1 MKKLLAITLAVILSL
16 AVPMTAMAA
25 DIDTEAVVG
34 GSGNSPYVC
43 AKFETP
49 DHDEDMMG
57 TQIEP
62 IAGEKRVVKF
72 YVVIGDS
79 NGVDDLSAA
88 YIKVYHPDGEFK
100 FQLDAIRPDWTLIP
114 YDDGLIDM
122 DGDCTGETT
131 VPVAL
136 DMLDAQG
143 RITYGDDP
151 VRGVTMTLD
160 MLKYDLEHGKQLL
173 VELVGEMDYCQPSG
187 DYRVEAI
194 AVDQGGKAG
203 TLENSFFYF
212 SIVALRC
219 DFDRINW
226 GSVNVN
232 QWNVLYGDED
242 LETPSKP
249 TIHNIGN
256 DDAKI
261 ELHFT
266 EMTGQNFGK
275 KIIDFDAS
283 MLGGHI
289 ELVACTAEVITDD
302 AGEPVTLPP
311 CTPTQIDFS
320 VHPPTGT
327 PEDTYMGQMTITIM
341 HLVDP

>member
-25 DIDTEAVVG
+25 TVDTEAVVG

-49 DHDEDMMG
+49 DHSEELG

-62 IAGEKRVVKF
+62 VAGGQRVVKF

-79 NGVDDLSAA
+79 NGINDLSAA
-88 YIKVYHPDGEFK
+88 YIKVYHPDGSFK
-100 FQLDAIRPDWTLIP
+100 FQLDAITPGWTIIP
-114 YDDGLIDM
+114 YSGLIDM
-122 DGDCTGETT
+122 DGDCAGETP
-131 VPVAL
+131 VPEAL
-136 DMLDAQG
+136 DDLDAQG
-143 RITYGDDP
+143 RITYGFDP
-151 VRGVTMTLD
+151 VRVATMTLD
-160 MLKYDLEHGKQLL
+160 TLKYDLEHGKQLL
-173 VELVGEMDYCQPSG
+173 VELVGEMDFCQPSG

-194 AVDQGGKAG
+194 AVDTSGKSG
-203 TLENSFFYF
+203 TLDNFFFYF

-219 DFDRINW
+219 DFTSINW

-242 LETPSKP
+242 MSTPTKP

-256 DDAKI
+256 DPAKI

-266 EMTGQNFGK
+266 EMTGTNIGK

-289 ELVACTAEVITDD
+289 ELVASTPQVIVNA
-302 AGEPVTLPP
+302 AGEPVMLPP

-320 VHPPTGT
+320 IHPPTGT
-327 PEDTYMGQMTITIM
+327 PEDTYRGEMTITIM

>member
-1 MKKLLAITLAVILSL
+1 MKKILAIALAIVLTL
-16 AVPMTAMAA
+16 VPTLTVTAA
-25 DIDTEAVVG
+25 DMDTEAVVG

-43 AKFETP
+43 SKFETP
-49 DHDEDMMG
+49 DHSDDLG

-88 YIKVYHPDGEFK
+88 YIKVYHPDGSFK
-100 FQLDAIRPDWTLIP
+100 FQLDAIRSDWKLIQ
-114 YDDGLIDM
+114 YDGLIDM
-122 DGDCTGETT
+122 NGDCEGETP
-131 VPVAL
+131 VPEAL
-136 DMLDAQG
+136 DALDAQG
-143 RITYGDDP
+143 RITYGFDP
-151 VRGVTMTLD
+151 VRGVEMTLD

-187 DYRVEAI
+187 EYKVEAI

-219 DFDRINW
+219 DFERINW

-242 LETPSKP
+242 MLTPSKP

-266 EMTGQNFGK
+266 EMTGDNFGK
-275 KIIDFDAS
+275 EIIDFDAS

-289 ELVACTAEVITDD
+289 ELVACTPEVITDID
-302 AGEPVTLPP
+302 DGVPVTLPP

-327 PEDTYMGQMTITIM
+327 PEDTYRGQMTITIM

>member
-1 MKKLLAITLAVILSL
+1 MKKILAIALAIVLTLAPTLTV
-16 AVPMTAMAA
+16 MAA

-49 DHDEDMMG
+49 DHSDDPG

-88 YIKVYHPDGEFK
+88 YIKVYHPDGSFK
-100 FQLDAIRPDWTLIP
+100 FQLDAIRPDWKLIQ
-114 YDDGLIDM
+114 YDGLIDM
-122 DGDCTGETT
+122 DGDCEGETP

-136 DMLDAQG
+136 DELEAQG
-143 RITYGDDP
+143 RITYGFDP
-151 VRGVTMTLD
+151 VRGDMMTLD

-187 DYRVEAI
+187 EYMVEAI

-203 TLENSFFYF
+203 ILVNHFFYF

-219 DFDRINW
+219 DFDSINW

-242 LETPSKP
+242 MLTPSKP
-249 TIHNIGN
+249 TVHNIGN

-266 EMTGQNFGK
+266 EMTGDKFGK

-289 ELVACTAEVITDD
+289 ELVACTPMVIADD
-302 AGEPVTLPP
+302 AGAIILPP

-327 PEDTYMGQMTITIM
+327 PEDTYRGQMTITIM
-341 HLVDP
+341 HLP

>member
-1 MKKLLAITLAVILSL
+1 MKKILAIALAIVLTLAPTLTV
-16 AVPMTAMAA
+16 MAA
-25 DIDTEAVVG
+25 DINTEAVVG

-49 DHDEDMMG
+49 DHSEDPG

-88 YIKVYHPDGEFK
+88 YIKVYHPDGTFK
-100 FQLDAIRPDWTLIP
+100 FQLDAIRPDWEVIQ
-114 YDDGLIDM
+114 YDGLIDM
-122 DGDCTGETT
+122 DGDCTAETA
-131 VPVAL
+131 VPEAL
-136 DMLDAQG
+136 DELEAQG
-143 RITYGDDP
+143 RITYGFDP
-151 VRGVTMTLD
+151 VRGVDMTLD

-173 VELVGEMDYCQPSG
+173 IELVGEMDYCQPSG
-187 DYRVEAI
+187 DYTVEAI

-203 TLENSFFYF
+203 ILRNLFFYT

-219 DFDRINW
+219 DFDRISW

-242 LETPSKP
+242 MTTGTKP
-249 TIHNIGN
+249 TVHNIGN
-256 DDAKI
+256 DPAKI

-289 ELVACTAEVITDD
+289 ELVACTAQVIAD
-302 AGEPVTLPP
+302 AAGAPVTLPP

-327 PEDTYMGQMTITIM
+327 PEDTYMGTMTITIM
-341 HLVDP
+341 HLAGP

>member
-1 MKKLLAITLAVILSL
+1 MKKILAVALAIVLALASTLTV
-16 AVPMTAMAA
+16 MAA
-25 DIDTEAVVG
+25 TVPTEAVVG

-49 DHDEDMMG
+49 DHNEDMEG
-57 TQIEP
+57 TQIDPE
-62 IAGEKRVVKF
+62 AGEQRVVKF

-88 YIKVYHPDGEFK
+88 YIKVYHPDGSFK
-100 FQLDAIRPDWTLIP
+100 FQLDAIRPDWTVIP
-114 YDDGLIDM
+114 YGGLIDM
-122 DGDCTGETT
+122 DGDCTGETL
-131 VPVAL
+131 VPDAL
-136 DMLDAQG
+136 DMLDAQN
-143 RITYGDDP
+143 RIAYGFDP
-151 VRGVTMTLD
+151 VRGVVMTLD
-160 MLKYDLEHGKQLL
+160 TLKYDLEHDKQLL
-173 VELVGEMDYCQPSG
+173 VELVGEMDFCQPSG

-194 AVDQGGKAG
+194 AVDQSGKSG
-203 TLENSFFYF
+203 TLDNYFFYF

-219 DFDRINW
+219 DFTSINW
-226 GSVNVN
+226 GSVNVT

-242 LETPSKP
+242 MSTPTKP

-266 EMTGQNFGK
+266 EMTGDNIGK
-275 KIIDFDAS
+275 TITDFDAS
-283 MLGGHI
+283 MLGGYI
-289 ELVACTAEVITDD
+289 ELVACTPMVIMDA
-302 AGEPVTLPP
+302 AGEPVILPP

-320 VHPPTGT
+320 VHPPAGT
-327 PEDTYMGQMTITIM
+327 PEDTYRGEMTITIM

>member
-1 MKKLLAITLAVILSL
+1 MKKILAIALAIVLTL
-16 AVPMTAMAA
+16 VPTLTVTAA
-25 DIDTEAVVG
+25 DMDTEAVVG

-49 DHDEDMMG
+49 DHSDDLG

-88 YIKVYHPDGEFK
+88 YVKVYHPDGSFK

-114 YDDGLIDM
+114 YDGLIDM
-122 DGDCTGETT
+122 DGDCAGETP
-131 VPVAL
+131 VPEAL
-136 DMLDAQG
+136 DILELEN
-143 RITYGDDP
+143 RITYGFDP
-151 VRGVTMTLD
+151 VRGVEMTLD
-160 MLKYDLEHGKQLL
+160 MLKYDLDHGKQLL

-187 DYRVEAI
+187 DYTVEAI

-203 TLENSFFYF
+203 TLENLFFYI

-219 DFDRINW
+219 DFARISW
-226 GSVNVN
+226 GNVNVN

-242 LETPSKP
+242 LSTPTKP
-249 TIHNIGN
+249 TVKNIGN

-275 KIIDFDAS
+275 KIMDFDAS

-289 ELVACTAEVITDD
+289 ELVACTAGVITDD
-302 AGEPVTLPP
+302 AGAPIILPP

-320 VHPPTGT
+320 VHPPVGT
-327 PEDTYMGQMTITIM
+327 PEDTYTGQMTITIM
-341 HLVDP
+341 HLADP

>member
-1 MKKLLAITLAVILSL
+1 MKKILAIALAIVLALASTLTV
-16 AVPMTAMAA
+16 MAA

-49 DHDEDMMG
+49 DDSEDMG

-62 IAGEKRVVKF
+62 VAGGQKTVKF

-88 YIKVYHPDGEFK
+88 YIKVYHPDGSFK
-100 FQLDAIRPDWTLIP
+100 FQLDAIRSDWTLIP
-114 YDDGLIDM
+114 YDGLIDM
-122 DGDCTGETT
+122 DGDCAGETS

-136 DMLDAQG
+136 DELEAQG
-143 RITYGDDP
+143 RITYGYDP
-151 VRGVTMTLD
+151 VRGVDMTLD

-187 DYRVEAI
+187 NYTVEAI

-203 TLENSFFYF
+203 TLNNTFEYL
-212 SIVALRC
+212 SIIALRC
-219 DFDRINW
+219 DFERINW

-242 LETPSKP
+242 MLTPSKP
-249 TIHNIGN
+249 TVHNIGN

-289 ELVACTAEVITDD
+289 ELVACTAEVIIDD
-302 AGEPVTLPP
+302 AGAIILPP

-320 VHPPTGT
+320 VHPPVGT
-327 PEDTYMGQMTITIM
+327 PEDTYTGQMTITI
-341 HLVDP
+341 LPLDLGP

>member
-1 MKKLLAITLAVILSL
+1 MKKILAVTLAIVLILAPTLTV
-16 AVPMTAMAA
+16 TAA

-34 GSGNSPYVC
+34 GSGNTPYVC

-49 DHDEDMMG
+49 DHSEDPG

-62 IAGEKRVVKF
+62 VAGGQRVVKF

-88 YIKVYHPDGEFK
+88 YVKVYHPDGSFK
-100 FQLDAIRPDWTLIP
+100 FQLDAIRPDWSVIP
-114 YDDGLIDM
+114 YDGLIDM
-122 DGDCTGETT
+122 DGDCTGETP

-136 DMLDAQG
+136 DDLDAQG
-143 RITYGDDP
+143 RITYGFDP
-151 VRGVTMTLD
+151 VRNATMTLD

-173 VELVGEMDYCQPSG
+173 IELVGEMDYHQPSG

-194 AVDQGGKAG
+194 AVDQGGKAS
-203 TLENSFFYF
+203 TLENFFFYI

-219 DFDRINW
+219 DFTKISW
-226 GSVNVN
+226 GNVNVC

-242 LETPSKP
+242 LSTPTKP
-249 TIHNIGN
+249 TIQNIGN
-256 DDAKI
+256 DPAQI

-266 EMTGQNFGK
+266 EMMGQNFGK

-283 MLGGHI
+283 MLGGYI
-289 ELVACTAEVITDD
+289 ELVACTPKVIMD
-302 AGEPVTLPP
+302 AAGAPTMLPP

-327 PEDTYMGQMTITIM
+327 PEDMYMGQMTITIQ
-341 HLVDP
+341 HLVSE

>member
-1 MKKLLAITLAVILSL
+1 MKKILAITLAIILAL
-16 AVPMTAMAA
+16 VPTLTVMAA
-25 DIDTEAVVG
+25 DMDTEAVVGG

-49 DHDEDMMG
+49 DHSEEPG

-62 IAGEKRVVKF
+62 VAGGKRVVKF

-88 YIKVYHPDGEFK
+88 YIKVYHPDGSFK

-114 YDDGLIDM
+114 YDGLIDM
-122 DGDCTGETT
+122 DGDCVGETP
-131 VPVAL
+131 VPEAL
-136 DMLDAQG
+136 DMLEAQG
-143 RITYGDDP
+143 RITYGFDP
-151 VRGVTMTLD
+151 VRDAMMDLG
-160 MLKYDLEHGKQLL
+160 MLKYDIEHGKQLL

-194 AVDQGGKAG
+194 AVDQNGKAG
-203 TLENSFFYF
+203 TLENYFYYI

-219 DFDRINW
+219 DFTSVNW
-226 GSVNVN
+226 GNVNVS

-242 LETPSKP
+242 MGTPTKP

-256 DDAKI
+256 DPAKI

-266 EMTGQNFGK
+266 EMIGDNYYK
-275 KIIDFDAS
+275 KISDFDAL
-283 MLGGHI
+283 MLDGHI
-289 ELVACTAEVITDD
+289 ELVACTPEVITNA
-302 AGEPVTLPP
+302 AGEPVMLPA

-327 PEDTYMGQMTITIM
+327 PEDTYRGQMTITIM
-341 HLVDP
+341 HLVDDS